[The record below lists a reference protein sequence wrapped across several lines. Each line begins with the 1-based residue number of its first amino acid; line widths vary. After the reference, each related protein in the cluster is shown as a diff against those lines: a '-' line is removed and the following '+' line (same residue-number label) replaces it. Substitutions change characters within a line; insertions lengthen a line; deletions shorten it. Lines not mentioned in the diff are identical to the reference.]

1 MTKQLMV
8 VHIKLLNMKRMGYMY
23 LSFVAFSACILF
35 CACNGNVRNGEVRSE
50 AEAVS
55 EGMAEQSLPVDVAQE
70 DAKEKK
76 KVAEKEVLSRVKE
89 IYDNICKTCN
99 NCDTEV
105 VGWVDW
111 VQHYGSSS
119 LNKEVQALL
128 RMEEKHPGEMGLWS
142 YDFWIQGQDWS
153 DLSYRD
159 VKIVRWVDGERVEV
173 QLVLH
178 NMKDHPIGLTLIKED
193 GVWQIDDLRD
203 EANPQGIRKTQA
215 EYMSEL

>member
-1 MTKQLMV
+1 MAKQLMV

-23 LSFVAFSACILF
+23 LSFVAFSAYILF

-50 AEAVS
+50 TEAVS
-55 EGMAEQSLPVDVAQE
+55 EGMAEQSLPVDVPQE
-70 DAKEKK
+70 DTKEKK

-89 IYDNICKTCN
+89 IYDNICKPYN
-99 NCDTEV
+99 NNDTEM
-105 VGWVDW
+105 VGWVEW
-111 VQHYGSSS
+111 VRHYGSSS
-119 LNKEVQALL
+119 FNKEVQALL

-153 DLSYRD
+153 HLSYRD
-159 VKIVRWVDGERVEV
+159 VKIVRWMDDGRVEV

-178 NMKDHPIGLTLIKED
+178 NMKDHPIGLTLIKEE